1 MPSSLD
7 DALAHPNGLPPL
19 WNELIK
25 LRLESAS
32 VGMLHD
38 VFQGVAYGEVKMRG
52 KVGQLLHAGIREE
65 AMALIG
71 DTDGVLLKVWL
82 DAFRYDRLQFQRM
95 AIEHVRHCCGSIE
108 PSA

>member
-1 MPSSLD
+1 MPSSLE
-7 DALAHPNGLPPL
+7 DALGRPNGLPPL
-19 WNELIK
+19 WNQLIE

-71 DTDGVLLKVWL
+71 DTDGTLLKVWL
-82 DAFRYDRLQFQRM
+82 EAFRYDRLHFQRM
-95 AIEHVRHCCGSIE
+95 AIEHVRRCCSSTE
-108 PSA
+108 PSI